1 MPEVQ
6 LVVSNLSKWYGDM
19 GVLNKLSFRARSGD
33 CILVVGPNGSGKTTL
48 IMCLLGLVEKSGG
61 EIQFIVNGRSYTPT
75 EALPFVG
82 AVLEACEPYE
92 ELTAYENL
100 SLFASLKLLQRR
112 QLAGE
117 DLAIVSKSERGCYM
131 SRESLDELM
140 EKFQLKRYA
149 DQPVS
154 SLSSGIRQRLK
165 FAIACV
171 ANPLFLML
179 DEPTVNLDLSGRE
192 LLTCV
197 VKEVRGNGGIV
208 VWTTCDEGE
217 VENATALINLGE
229 ANIHLAHKG
238 FES

>member
-1 MPEVQ
+1 MVDVQ
-6 LVVSNLSKWYGDM
+6 LIVSNLSKWYGRKN
-19 GVLNKLSFRARSGD
+19 VLNGISFHARSGD
-33 CILVVGPNGSGKTTL
+33 CVLVVGPNGSGKTTL
-48 IMCLLGLVEKSGG
+48 VMCLLGLVERSAG
-61 EIQFIVNGRSYTPT
+61 EIKFIVNGISYTPE

-100 SLFASLKLLQRR
+100 TLFASLKLLQHRHV
-112 QLAGE
+112 AENGFTI
-117 DLAIVSKSERGCYM
+117 ASKLKRGC
-131 SRESLDELM
+131 SLNKGSLDELM
-140 EKFQLKRYA
+140 EKFQLAHYA

-165 FAIACV
+165 LAIACV

-179 DEPTVNLDLSGRE
+179 DEPTVNLDSSGRK
-192 LLTCV
+192 LLACA

-217 VENATALINLGE
+217 VEDATFLINLGE
-229 ANIHLAHKG
+229 ADMHLAHKG
-238 FES
+238 IES